1 MYDPWAAEAR
11 LHLMKG
17 KFHHRVNADKTI
29 DSICLRCYL
38 TAAKAEN
45 EAGLREREE
54 AHECPDKTPFTL
66 EETLRSRRQSSVGS
80 QNGRNSTSS
89 SATQPAVVPSENGTS
104 KPSSPSRSAVTP
116 RLSRATL

>member
-1 MYDPWAAEAR
+1 MYNPWAADAR
-11 LHLMKG
+11 SHHVKG

-45 EAGLREREE
+45 EADLRECEE

-66 EETLRSRRQSSVGS
+66 EETRSRRQSSVAS
-80 QNGRNSTSS
+80 RNGRNSRSS
-89 SATQPAVVPSENGTS
+89 SAT
-104 KPSSPSRSAVTP
+104 
-116 RLSRATL
+116 